1 VHRVAVLAGDGVG
14 PEVVDAALAVVDE
27 VGARHGF
34 RVERSEGLIGGAA
47 IDATGTALPDG
58 VLETCRAADAVLLGA
73 VGGPRWDDP
82 RAAVRPEQGLLGL
95 RKGLGLYANLRPV
108 RVYDALAQFST
119 LREEVIIGTDFVTV
133 RELTGGLYFGQP
145 QGRQGEPPNRSAVDT
160 CAYTEAEVERV
171 ARVAFELARSRRRRV
186 CSVDKQN
193 VLATSRLWREVVTEV
208 GRDYPEVTL
217 THQLVDSAA
226 MLLVRDPR
234 QFDVLLTENLFGDIL
249 SDEAAMIAGSMGMLP
264 SASLGGDGEGGG
276 RRFGL
281 YEPVHGSAPDIAGQ
295 GVVNPLA
302 AILSA
307 ALMLRVSLD
316 ESEAADAVEYA
327 VDQAINLGARTRD
340 LGADDDRAL
349 STAEMTERVLDL
361 LGLAGGQ
368 PPDRPR
374 AEPAAKRSSPLARLR
389 R

>member
-1 VHRVAVLAGDGVG
+1 VSGGETDGGGAVHRIAVLAGDGVG
-14 PEVVDAALAVVDE
+14 PEVTAAALRVVE
-27 VGARHGF
+27 EAGQRYGF
-34 RVERSEGLIGGAA
+34 SIDTSEHLIGGAA
-47 IDATGTALPDG
+47 IDATGSALPDG
-58 VLETCRAADAVLLGA
+58 VLDACRAADAVLLGA

-108 RVYDALAQFST
+108 RVYDTLAQFST
-119 LREEVIIGTDFVTV
+119 LREEVIIGADFITV
-133 RELTGGLYFGQP
+133 RELTGGLYFGRP
-145 QGRQGEPPNRSAVDT
+145 QGREGEPPNRSAVDT

-171 ARVAFELARSRRRRV
+171 ARVAFELARGRRGRV

-193 VLATSRLWREVVTEV
+193 VLATSRLWREVVTEI
-208 GRDYPEVTL
+208 GRDYPDVVL

-264 SASLGGDGEGGG
+264 SASLGDAGNAEG

-307 ALMLRVSLD
+307 AMMLRVSLG
-316 ESEAADAVEYA
+316 ESQAAEAVEHA
-327 VDQAINLGARTRD
+327 VDQAIDLGARTRD

-349 STAEMTERVLDL
+349 GTDAMTERILDL
-361 LGLAGGQ
+361 L
-368 PPDRPR
+368 PY
-374 AEPAAKRSSPLARLR
+374 PAHR
-389 R
+389 

>member
-1 VHRVAVLAGDGVG
+1 VSGEDANGDAVHRVAVLAGDGVG
-14 PEVVDAALAVVDE
+14 PEVTAAALSVVE
-27 VGARHGF
+27 EAGLRYGF
-34 RVERSEGLIGGAA
+34 RVETTEALIGGAA
-47 IDATGTALPDG
+47 IDATGSALPDG
-58 VLETCRAADAVLLGA
+58 VLDACRAADAVLLGA

-119 LREEVIIGTDFVTV
+119 LREEVILGTDFITV
-133 RELTGGLYFGQP
+133 RELTGGLYFGRP
-145 QGRQGEPPNRSAVDT
+145 QGREGEPPDRRAVDT

-171 ARVAFELARSRRRRV
+171 ARVAFELARGRRRRV

-193 VLATSRLWREVVTEV
+193 VLATSRLWREVVTEI
-208 GRDYPEVTL
+208 GRDYPDVVL

-226 MLLVRDPR
+226 MQLVRDPR

-264 SASLGGDGEGGG
+264 SASLGGGEDGGG
-276 RRFGL
+276 ARRFGL

-307 ALMLRVSLD
+307 ALMLRVSLG
-316 ESEAADAVEYA
+316 EPEAAEAVEHA
-327 VDQAINLGARTRD
+327 VDQAIGLGARTRD

-349 STAEMTERVLDL
+349 GTAEMTERVVDL
-361 LGLAGGQ
+361 L
-368 PPDRPR
+368 PY
-374 AEPAAKRSSPLARLR
+374 PAHR
-389 R
+389 

>member
-1 VHRVAVLAGDGVG
+1 VSERRADGGRVHRVAVLAGDGVG
-14 PEVVDAALAVVDE
+14 PEVTEAALAVVDE

-34 RVERSEGLIGGAA
+34 RVQRRDGLIGGAA
-47 IDATGTALPDG
+47 IEATGSALPDG
-58 VLETCRAADAVLLGA
+58 VLDACRAADAVLLGA

-119 LREEVIIGTDFVTV
+119 LREEVILGTDFITV

-145 QGRQGEPPNRSAVDT
+145 QGRRGEPPHRSAVDT

-208 GRDYPEVTL
+208 GRDHPDVVL

-264 SASLGGDGEGGG
+264 SASLGGGGEAN

-316 ESEAADAVEYA
+316 EPDAADAVEHA
-327 VDQAINLGARTRD
+327 VDQAIALGARTRD

-349 STAEMTERVLDL
+349 GTAEMTDRVLDL
-361 LGLAGGQ
+361 L
-368 PPDRPR
+368 PF
-374 AEPAAKRSSPLARLR
+374 PAR

>member
-1 VHRVAVLAGDGVG
+1 VSALPSGGDRVHRVAVLPGDGVG
-14 PEVVDAALAVVDE
+14 PEVTEAALAVLDE
-27 VGARHGF
+27 VGARYGF
-34 RVERSEGLIGGAA
+34 RLERSQGLIGGAA
-47 IDATGTALPDG
+47 IDAAGTALPDS
-58 VLETCRAADAVLLGA
+58 VLDACRAADVVLLGA

-82 RAAVRPEQGLLGL
+82 RAAVRPEQGLLRL
-95 RKGLGLYANLRPV
+95 RKELGLYANLRPV
-108 RVYDALAQFST
+108 RVHDELAQFST
-119 LREEVIIGTDFVTV
+119 LREEVILGTDFVTV

-145 QGRQGEPPNRSAVDT
+145 QGRRGEPPNRSAVDT
-160 CAYTEAEVERV
+160 CAYAEAEVERV
-171 ARVAFELARSRRRRV
+171 ARVAFDLALSRRRQV
-186 CSVDKQN
+186 CSIDKQN

-208 GRDYPEVTL
+208 GREYPDVAL
-217 THQLVDSAA
+217 SHQLVDSAA
-226 MLLVRDPR
+226 MQLVRDPR

-264 SASLGGDGEGGG
+264 SASLGGGGEAG

-307 ALMLRVSLD
+307 ALMLRVSLG
-316 ESEAADAVEYA
+316 EPEAADAVEHA
-327 VDQAINLGARTRD
+327 VDQAIALGARTRD

-349 STAEMTERVLDL
+349 GTAEMTDRVLDL
-361 LGLAGGQ
+361 L
-368 PPDRPR
+368 PF
-374 AEPAAKRSSPLARLR
+374 PAR